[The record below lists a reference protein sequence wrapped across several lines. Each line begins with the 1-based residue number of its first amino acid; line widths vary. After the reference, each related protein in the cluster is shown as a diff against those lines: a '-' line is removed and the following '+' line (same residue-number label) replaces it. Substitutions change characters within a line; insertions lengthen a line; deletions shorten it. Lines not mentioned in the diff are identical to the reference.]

1 MNTQAPHEKPS
12 TTNPLP
18 AIAAMPGT
26 PLLKKLIGH
35 GPRRPTPTP
44 EEIALIQPVT
54 KLLAASLVPA
64 KPARAAQL
72 ITRLIGHYPQQAMAD
87 DIRAGIAEDWLEDLA
102 HLPEDVIDAACAG
115 WRRAE
120 NKFAP
125 TPGQFLAIANPIV
138 TIRRFLAQQG
148 AQITGLTEAKAAQH
162 VVRREAP

>member
-12 TTNPLP
+12 ITNPLP
-18 AIAAMPGT
+18 AIAALPGT

-54 KLLAASLVPA
+54 KLLVASLVPA

-72 ITRLIGHYPQQAMAD
+72 ITRLIGHYPQQAQSD

-102 HLPEDVIDAACAG
+102 HLPEDVIDAACTG

-125 TPGQFLAIANPIV
+125 TPGQLLAIANPIV
-138 TIRRFLAQQG
+138 TIRKFLAQQG
-148 AQITGLTEAKAAQH
+148 ALISGLPEAKAPQPA
-162 VVRREAP
+162 VRREAP

>member
-1 MNTQAPHEKPS
+1 M
-12 TTNPLP
+12 
-18 AIAAMPGT
+18 
-26 PLLKKLIGH
+26 KKLIGH

-54 KLLAASLVPA
+54 KLLAASLIPA

-138 TIRRFLAQQG
+138 TVRRFLAQQG
-148 AQITGLTEAKAAQH
+148 AQITGLTGAKAAQP

>member
-1 MNTQAPHEKPS
+1 MNTQAPYEKPNA
-12 TTNPLP
+12 TNPLP

-26 PLLKKLIGH
+26 PLLKKLIGQ

-44 EEIALIQPVT
+44 DEVALVLPVA
-54 KLLAASLVPA
+54 KLLAAALAPA

-72 ITRLIGHYPQQAMAD
+72 IARLVGHYPQQAMAD

-148 AQITGLTEAKAAQH
+148 AQITGLPEAKAAQP